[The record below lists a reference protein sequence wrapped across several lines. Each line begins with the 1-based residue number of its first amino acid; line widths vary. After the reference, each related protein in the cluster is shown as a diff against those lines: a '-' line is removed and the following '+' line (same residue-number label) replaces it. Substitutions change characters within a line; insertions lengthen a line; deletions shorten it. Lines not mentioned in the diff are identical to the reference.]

1 MAPSTTTDR
10 INDLTNKYEALLLQI
25 EGLKKIVSDQAG
37 TITTLKNKIEMFES
51 TPAQTTAATLGE
63 WNIIAGKPAIKT
75 TVQLDMLNCMATE
88 QKQRDKR
95 QKNLVIFG
103 LPSSA
108 KTDATEKQADDVN
121 AVQGLLEKLSIE
133 KGKLVRCF
141 RLKSRIPEKPAPV
154 VVEMAD
160 ATVRNQIV
168 KVARR
173 KFPGIFINPDL
184 TEAQRHLDKKLRD
197 ECRRKNE
204 PLSLKDNWS
213 TAKHYYAIRNSEVVR
228 IDK

>member
-1 MAPSTTTDR
+1 M
-10 INDLTNKYEALLLQI
+10 
-25 EGLKKIVSDQAG
+25 
-37 TITTLKNKIEMFES
+37 
-51 TPAQTTAATLGE
+51 
-63 WNIIAGKPAIKT
+63 
-75 TVQLDMLNCMATE
+75 
-88 QKQRDKR
+88 
-95 QKNLVIFG
+95 
-103 LPSSA
+103 
-108 KTDATEKQADDVN
+108 N
-121 AVQGLLEKLSIE
+121 AVQGLLEKLSFE
-133 KGKLVRCF
+133 KGKVIKCF
-141 RLKSRIPEKPAPV
+141 RLKSRIPEKPVPV

-204 PLSLKDNWS
+204 PLGLKDNWP
-213 TAKHYYAIRNSEVVR
+213 TAKHYFVIRNSEVVR